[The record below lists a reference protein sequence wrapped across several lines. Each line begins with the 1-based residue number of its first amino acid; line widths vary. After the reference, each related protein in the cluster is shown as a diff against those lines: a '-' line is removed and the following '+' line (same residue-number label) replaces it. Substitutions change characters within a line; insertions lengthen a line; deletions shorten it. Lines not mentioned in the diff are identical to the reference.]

1 MYELGT
7 KLPNLVKIPLNAG
20 LQWTEVVDLLFSA
33 MILMSKHF
41 NLRGKFYISILE
53 VKEIFEFFNL
63 IEILK
68 KSKSVIDIPLINY
81 WFELRRVFF
90 KPKNFMYI

>member
-68 KSKSVIDIPLINY
+68 KSKSVIDIPHKL
-81 WFELRRVFF
+81 LV
-90 KPKNFMYI
+90 